1 MIFKQWI
8 KQAYGVDANDH
19 TVRFT
24 VFNMEVAYAAGKTKT
39 PEELWDN
46 FIEEVHKDAG
56 LLDNLDVVNLI
67 GGVKKF
73 RKLFLDSAKEPE

>member
-24 VFNMEVAYAAGKTKT
+24 VFNMEVAYAAGNTKNT
-39 PEELWDN
+39 RRAL
-46 FIEEVHKDAG
+46 G
-56 LLDNLDVVNLI
+56 
-67 GGVKKF
+67 
-73 RKLFLDSAKEPE
+73 